1 MSKEDV
7 VKYVM
12 ETPYNANEAVLRGL
26 LEDIEGGEGGSDDP
40 SEITG
45 LTLLGTFHLNQVA
58 HDTLQEKILGEVEL
72 TDYSVLDGINKFFV
86 KVVSDQTDGFTYS
99 YNTGIIKIEEGNYS
113 SQGWST
119 ILSYISDGSSSITTG
134 KYGAYITGTSLT
146 NGKLSFKVAGKKAN
160 SSDTSVHGNLT
171 ILVYQ
176 LDV

>member
-12 ETPYNANEAVLRGL
+12 ETPYNANEAVLRSL
-26 LEDIEGGEGGSDDP
+26 LEDIEGGEGGGDDP

-45 LTLLGTFHLNQVA
+45 LTLLGTFHLNQVE
-58 HDTLQEKILGEVEL
+58 HDTMQEKILGKIEL
-72 TDYSVLDGINKFFV
+72 TDYSVLEGVNKFFV
-86 KVVSDQTDGFTYS
+86 KIISDQTDGFEYS
-99 YNTGIIKIEEGNYS
+99 YNTGIIEIDNGNYS

-119 ILSYISDGSSSITTG
+119 VLTYVSDGSNSITIG
-134 KYGAYITGTSLT
+134 KYGAYITGVGLT
-146 NGKLSFKVAGKKAN
+146 NGKLYFNVASKKA
-160 SSDTSVHGNLT
+160 SGSDTSVHGNLT